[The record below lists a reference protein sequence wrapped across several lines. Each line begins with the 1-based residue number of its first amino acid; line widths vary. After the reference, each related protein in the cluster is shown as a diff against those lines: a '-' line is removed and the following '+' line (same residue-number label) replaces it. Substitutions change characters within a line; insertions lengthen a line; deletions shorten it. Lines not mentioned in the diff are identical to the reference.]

1 MAANTIIAVNS
12 LGGQG
17 SKAPAEGT
25 ETASLDIVVIL
36 EFRQSLPS
44 TLFKH
49 GEAAPAL
56 ADG

>member
-1 MAANTIIAVNS
+1 MAANTMIAVNS
-12 LGGQG
+12 LGGQA
-17 SKAPAEGT
+17 STAAEEGT